1 MVARPAPLQLA
12 LLNHKGGTGK
22 TTLAVNLAAALAQRA
37 PTLLV
42 DLDAQGS
49 ALQWAG
55 QGGVPWPMRVQA
67 QAAPPVQPAA
77 DGQQAAFVV
86 WDCPPALDAP
96 PVLAL
101 LEHLDWV
108 LVPVLPSPVDLW
120 ASWHLVRLLQQAS
133 TGNPRLRA
141 AFVINQAEPDSAL
154 TSAMHEA
161 LHEFGL
167 PVLATVVRR
176 RAIYRSAAL
185 GGQTVQMLGRR
196 GAAAAAELEALIEE
210 VLK

>member
-1 MVARPAPLQLA
+1 MADRPAPFQLA

-22 TTLAVNLAAALAQRA
+22 TTLAINLAAGLAQRA

-49 ALQWAG
+49 ALQWAA
-55 QGGVPWPMRVQA
+55 QGGGKLPMRVS
-67 QAAPPVQPAA
+67 AALEAEAA
-77 DGQQAAFVV
+77 LVADVHPAFVV
-86 WDCPPALDAP
+86 WDCPPSSDQP
-96 PVLAL
+96 QVLAL
-101 LEHLDWV
+101 LAKLDWV

-120 ASWHLVRLLQQAS
+120 ASWHLVRLLQQARA
-133 TGNPRLRA
+133 NRPALRA

-154 TSAMHEA
+154 TAAMHEA

-167 PVLATVVRR
+167 PVLQSVVRR
-176 RAIYRSAAL
+176 RALYRSAAL

-196 GAAAAAELEALIEE
+196 GAAAAAELEAVIEAI
-210 VLK
+210 LK